1 MTRDEV
7 RAAARRMVDWHQRFV
22 GVFGRKESQRHS
34 LVYLKGL
41 LSNLERKSVEPI
53 ALQFSRRPNG
63 DAATQNEVVALQG
76 FVTSSP
82 WEAGKVFA
90 EIQAVFAEELVPST
104 SQWSI
109 GTVGVIDES
118 GFVKAG
124 TESVGV
130 ANQWCGRVGKTTNC
144 QVGVFL
150 AGVTPA
156 GVSALDAQLFLTEE
170 WIADHQRRQKTG
182 VPREVRFQTK
192 PQIAAEMIRRTLAAG
207 KVRFDWIIADEL
219 YGDSGAFLDALEGM
233 HQRYLLEVKKNTLVW
248 TVDPAALPGITPGPK
263 KRKKLGS
270 YRYHEVRSA
279 EEIVADL
286 PPEVWQPLKLREGAK
301 GPLVFEFAVLR
312 VWAMRHDRP
321 GPPIWLLIRRSL
333 DKAPDVKYYVSSA
346 REGTPWQ
353 QLAMVT
359 GTRIRV
365 EEYLEDGK
373 MHLGMAD
380 YEARAWSSWHHHMA
394 LVALAHLYVTLT
406 KRDLKK
412 EVPELTLDMALRLLR
427 SAFARSKLDS
437 DEAIHLVEYHLERNR
452 VAHESH
458 RKSWL
463 QKHKRIKPEVLL

>member
-1 MTRDEV
+1 MVVMAV
-7 RAAARRMVDWHQRFV
+7 RADQSLVYGLLSGGHSDDKGRSGAAARRMVDWHQRFV

-53 ALQFSRRPNG
+53 ALQFSQRPNG

-312 VWAMRHDRP
+312 MWAMRHDRP

-346 REGTPWQ
+346 PRERRGSSWRWLP
-353 QLAMVT
+353 
-359 GTRIRV
+359 
-365 EEYLEDGK
+365 
-373 MHLGMAD
+373 
-380 YEARAWSSWHHHMA
+380 ARASVWRNIWRTGRCTWA
-394 LVALAHLYVTLT
+394 WPTT
-406 KRDLKK
+406 KRGLG
-412 EVPELTLDMALRLLR
+412 VVG
-427 SAFARSKLDS
+427 
-437 DEAIHLVEYHLERNR
+437 AIAWRGGVG
-452 VAHESH
+452 
-458 RKSWL
+458 
-463 QKHKRIKPEVLL
+463 ICM